1 MHKLFLTEVLNLCG
15 TYCGEQYLKE
25 IDTIRLERER
35 ILNGYWREVTFPES
49 ISIAQQAQLFRDI
62 DFDTM
67 VFYAH
72 KYLDESHYVNLLSA
86 LTNVCLTHGELAR
99 GYTLLVAITEKYRQW
114 TDSNSLALAYYKM
127 GNINFLRNDYPKAEK
142 EFLKSLE
149 VVQKENNPQLLAML
163 ANARGILKVN
173 ANQIDEGIKF
183 LEEGLEAGKR
193 IADDEIIANANMNLG
208 NTYHLRGEWDT
219 AMKHYQEALK
229 FFSKLNRKD
238 KLANIN
244 LNLAIAYKFQNDLA
258 QTESYLRTAM
268 AIAQETNNR
277 YQKGLGYLLDAE
289 LALLKNDHSSA
300 VAFVTS
306 AFAIF
311 TEVGDRLSVAEAYKI
326 LGMINCSAREYAV
339 AHSFFES
346 SRRINEMCG
355 NYSNLAEVLV
365 ELGKLYEVTNELEH
379 AMDSYRKAIEN
390 LQIIG
395 AKARI
400 KNIEALLSKIA

>member
-25 IDTIRLERER
+25 INTIRLERER
-35 ILNGYWREVTFPES
+35 ILHGYWREVTFPES
-49 ISIAQQAQLFRDI
+49 LSVSQQENLFRDI

-67 VFYAH
+67 IYFAQ

-86 LTNVCLTHGELAR
+86 LTNACLTHGEFAR
-99 GYTLLVAITEKYRQW
+99 SYALLVAITEKYRQW
-114 TDSNSLALAYYKM
+114 TDANTLALAYYKM
-127 GNINFLRNDYPKAEK
+127 GNINFLRNDYLNAEK

-149 VVQKENNPQLLAML
+149 ISQKENNPQVLAML

-173 ANQIDEGIKF
+173 ANQIDEGIK
-183 LEEGLEAGKR
+183 LLQESLDAAKR
-193 IADDEIIANANMNLG
+193 LGADEIMANANMNLG
-208 NTYHLRGEWDT
+208 NTYHLQGEWDT
-219 AMKHYQEALK
+219 AMKHYQEALGL
-229 FFSKLNRKD
+229 FSQLNRKD

-258 QTESYLRTAM
+258 SAESYLRAAT

-326 LGMINCSAREYAV
+326 LGMINRSAREYAV

-346 SRRINEMCG
+346 SRRINEERG
-355 NYSNLAEVLV
+355 NYSNLAEVLI
-365 ELGKLYEVTNELEH
+365 ELGKLYEVTDELEH
-379 AMDSYRKAIEN
+379 AIDSYRKAIEN
-390 LQIIG
+390 LQVIG
-395 AKARI
+395 ARARI
-400 KNIEALLSKIA
+400 KNVEALLSKIA